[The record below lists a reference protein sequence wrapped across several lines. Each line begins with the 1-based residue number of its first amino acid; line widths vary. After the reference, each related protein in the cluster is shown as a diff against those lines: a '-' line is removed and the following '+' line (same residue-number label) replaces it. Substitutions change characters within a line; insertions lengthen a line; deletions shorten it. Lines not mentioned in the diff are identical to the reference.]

1 MHDPQLSCLVPA
13 GSVLLQFRQS
23 TCNSRPLEQDEYRE
37 VHYRN
42 QLFLSSSPESEL
54 FQSKLT
60 SITPNPRLL
69 DWEPL
74 QNSPV
79 PSFFS
84 PEAFSTPKITIESR
98 ISIPS
103 PPLLPDDV
111 PSISDECSSPLS
123 DTASSPVKNSLLSF
137 GIIGALR
144 SGECGKVLLGHS
156 GGPSGARTLHAIKVL
171 RKDGLDRYG
180 VEEVKRE
187 LRTLRVIAE
196 VSRLQEDSVQGVGF
210 LQTMSES
217 FQNDRYV
224 VIVSDYLPVS
234 LAEPKTAARFRLEAS
249 SPINGLSVSA
259 SLPLV
264 FPSACL
270 QCDSAN
276 TMASFRLLAAEL
288 VLALRFL
295 HQNGIIH
302 QDVKPGNVMVS
313 AEGHIVLGDFGASA
327 ALPFSMEYDDFPVG
341 SSADA
346 SATKMYQP
354 VVLQGDDIVTFTPR
368 YAAPELLCR
377 NDADLVVYDE
387 RVDWFSCGVVL
398 YELATGALPFQA
410 DLLKEIPQSRR
421 SVGDFS
427 LAFGD
432 LERLINATI
441 GCEHASLEAFLK
453 ALLAHHA
460 SDRLSGEDVKLHPFF
475 DPVSSLWDEISAM
488 EHPPLP
494 CPTLPFLE
502 SDISSSTSGGT
513 LKDLQ
518 PLCMEDSMVIDDLF
532 REAGLRIT
540 CSSDNAKCS
549 SNDGARAV
557 EEEANLDGLKYGAA
571 FDVNP
576 AGSPNLGCALDHK
589 HRSSIE
595 DISEI
600 QPFPSTASII
610 FPSKEQPFPAGPSSS
625 QATKDPLTTR
635 SPRARRLVP
644 SFCSV
649 HDSGVDMSC
658 DADISSSL
666 EADMSTNIDFE
677 EVTMMDMS
685 RNIPSPVQQYETMLS
700 PSLAYERLLLPQS
713 TKQRQPLRAIRNEI
727 SRTSLPRSPTTST
740 ARRSTRH
747 MRKFD
752 LAGSCSTI
760 SEDKPSGSPRNRRL
774 SEPIPSPRSRS
785 TNNRVQRPSI
795 PPVSHS
801 NNTRASASPLVTIG
815 PSNPNRPRRSSLPVQ
830 YKGHTTPKGYAK
842 RTSFAAYR
850 GVPDEFGVASSPRS
864 RRISESWTLEE
875 ELTISVLNAMDFP
888 RDIRHFEDPAAGRS
902 TMPRSRRD
910 SYLGGARRATLSVFG
925 SIRGRDSCPAD
936 TERITPIVPQAAIE
950 VPQTQKRRLSIL
962 TKRQK
967 PTSLLPSQTETGPSS
982 PRKALGG
989 FFKRLKRLSGL

>member
-1 MHDPQLSCLVPA
+1 M
-13 GSVLLQFRQS
+13 
-23 TCNSRPLEQDEYRE
+23 
-37 VHYRN
+37 
-42 QLFLSSSPESEL
+42 
-54 FQSKLT
+54 
-60 SITPNPRLL
+60 TPNPCLL
-69 DWEPL
+69 EWEPL
-74 QNSPV
+74 QSSPV

-84 PEAFSTPKITIESR
+84 PEAFSTPKIPIESR

-103 PPLLPDDV
+103 SPLLPDDV
-111 PSISDECSSPLS
+111 PSISDECPSPLS
-123 DTASSPVKNSLLSF
+123 GTASSPVKNSLLSF
-137 GIIGALR
+137 DIIGALR
-144 SGECGKVLLGHS
+144 AGECGKVLLGHS
-156 GGPSGARTLHAIKVL
+156 GGQSRARSLHAIKVL

-196 VSRLQEDSVQGVGF
+196 KSRLQTGYVRGVEF

-217 FQNDRYV
+217 FQNNQYV
-224 VIVSDYLPVS
+224 VVVSDYHPVS
-234 LAEPKTAARFRLEAS
+234 LAEPKMAARLRLETT
-249 SPINGLSVSA
+249 SPINGLSASA
-259 SLPLV
+259 SLPLA
-264 FPSACL
+264 FPSTCL
-270 QCDSAN
+270 QRDSAS

-302 QDVKPGNVMVS
+302 QDVKPGNIMVS

-327 ALPFSMEYDDFPVG
+327 ALPFSMEYNDFPVG
-341 SSADA
+341 SSTDA
-346 SATKMYQP
+346 SATKTYRP

-398 YELATGALPFQA
+398 YELATGTLPFQA

-432 LERLINATI
+432 LERLVNATI

-453 ALLAHHA
+453 ALLAHRA
-460 SDRLSGEDVKLHPFF
+460 SDRLSGEDVKLHSFF
-475 DPVSSLWDEISAM
+475 DSVSSSWDEISAM

-494 CPTLPFLE
+494 CPALPFLE

-518 PLCMEDSMVIDDLF
+518 PLCMEDSLVIDDLF

-540 CSSDNAKCS
+540 CSIDNAKCS
-549 SNDGARAV
+549 SNDGTRAV
-557 EEEANLDGLKYGAA
+557 ENEAKLDGLKYGVA
-571 FDVNP
+571 FDVNS
-576 AGSPNLGCALDHK
+576 AHSPNSGRALDHK
-589 HRSSIE
+589 HESSIE
-595 DISEI
+595 DTSEI

-610 FPSKEQPFPAGPSSS
+610 FPPREQPFPSRPSPL
-625 QATKDPLTTR
+625 QATNDPFTTR

-658 DADISSSL
+658 DADVSSSL

-677 EVTMMDMS
+677 EVTMTDVS
-685 RNIPSPVQQYETMLS
+685 RNIPSPVQQRETMFG
-700 PSLAYERLLLPQS
+700 PSLAYEKLLLPQS
-713 TKQRQPLRAIRNEI
+713 TKQRQPLRAIPNEN
-727 SRTSLPRSPTTST
+727 SRTFLPRSPSTST

-747 MRKFD
+747 MRKFN
-752 LAGSCSTI
+752 LTGSCSTI
-760 SEDKPSGSPRNRRL
+760 SEGKPSGLPRNRRL
-774 SEPIPSPRSRS
+774 SEPVPLPRSSGR
-785 TNNRVQRPSI
+785 NNHVQRPPI
-795 PPVSHS
+795 PPISHYS
-801 NNTRASASPLVTIG
+801 NTRASASPLVTTG
-815 PSNPNRPRRSSLPVQ
+815 PSNPKRTRRCSLPVQ
-830 YKGHTTPKGYAK
+830 YSGHTTPKGYAK
-842 RTSFAAYR
+842 PTSFAAYR

-888 RDIRHFEDPAAGRS
+888 RDTRYREDSAAGRS
-902 TMPRSRRD
+902 TVPRSRRD
-910 SYLGGARRATLSVFG
+910 SYFGSARRATLSAFG
-925 SIRGRDSCPAD
+925 SVRRRDSCPAD
-936 TERITPIVPQAAIE
+936 TEHVTPIAPQGAIE
-950 VPQTQKRRLSIL
+950 VPQTRKRRLSIL

-967 PTSLLPSQTETGPSS
+967 ATPSLPSQMETGPSS

-989 FFKRLKRLSGL
+989 FFKKLKRLSGL